1 MGYLAFEIDR
11 VLREKLLQMI
21 PPVYSR
27 IVADHITIE
36 FGTKPA
42 VIPMADSIE
51 ILGLADDGNG
61 LQALVVAVDGHRL
74 RADGKPYHITWSLD
88 AVKMAPA
95 EFDPHPH
102 AEHRAAQLYKP
113 VHSIALVEIYAEK
126 GLVKF
131 FEAAIPLG
139 GALAVYRED
148 IVPPPLQKPEPSQK
162 I

>member
-11 VLREKLLQMI
+11 VLRDKLLVEI
-21 PPVYSR
+21 PPAYPR
-27 IVADHITIE
+27 IIADHITIE
-36 FGTKPA
+36 FGTKPE
-42 VIPMADSIE
+42 VFTKADSIE

-61 LQALVVAVDGHRL
+61 LQALVAAVDGHRL

-88 AVKMAPA
+88 AAKTAPA

-102 AEHRAAQLYKP
+102 AEKREAQLYKP
-113 VHSIALVEIYAEK
+113 VHSIALVEIYAQK

-131 FEAAIPLG
+131 FETPILLG

-148 IVPPPLQKPEPSQK
+148 IVPPVQKSEIPPK
-162 I
+162 L